1 MSLGF
6 GLIGSGFMGKAHTLG
21 FLNVNRVFRL
31 PVEVALRKLADVDA
45 ATAERGAK
53 DLGFPSFTGDWREL
67 VSDPS
72 IDIVSVATPNATH
85 REMSLA
91 AIAHGKHVYC
101 EKPLAPT
108 AAEAGEMALA
118 AEKADVKSMVGF
130 NYSRNPLFGLAK
142 DIIASGEIGDVR
154 MIRAIHAEDHMMDAD
169 APWTWRIDPA
179 GGGGALI
186 DIGSHI
192 LATTLYLLGPIIRV
206 LGDVATLIQ
215 TRPVARGAKERRKVE
230 VDDVGRAFVRF
241 ASGVQGV
248 IEATYVSTGRKMQH
262 EFEISGSK
270 GAISFSQERFNEI
283 DLFVAS
289 DASGGGVFARYSRD
303 RSTSLTAISAS
314 SPDISSASTISRS
327 SRFAICCSPSPRMR
341 RSSGISATVGRCKR
355 RSRRSTAHPPSGAGS
370 TSIDVSSGR
379 RKAHPARLRPSGILG
394 RAMRFKGKVALDI
407 GRGNRDWSRGRS
419 PFRLRWRPCR
429 SDRAAAVA
437 FGGRRAENGRGYRRR
452 RRGGG
457 RRRPPRRGGRRR
469 AVRRIGRR
477 GRQRCRLFQRRRL
490 GRGRFGL
497 AGKRQAQ
504 HRFDLRLHTRV
515 ASGASETKRQ
525 HRRHLL
531 DRGAGCRA

>member
-1 MSLGF
+1 MPLGF

-72 IDIVSVATPNATH
+72 IDIVSVATPNVTH

-142 DIIASGEIGDVR
+142 DIIASGEIGEVR
-154 MIRAIHAEDHMMDAD
+154 MIRAIHAEDHMRDAD

-192 LATTLYLLGPIIRV
+192 LATTLYLLGPIVRV

-215 TRPVARGAKERRKVE
+215 ARPVARGAKERRKVE
-230 VDDVGRAFVRF
+230 VDDVSRAFVRF

-289 DASGGGVFARYSRD
+289 DASGRRGFRKIFAGPEHKPYGDFCIVAGHQLGFNDLKIIEVRDLLLAIAGNAPVFGNFRD
-303 RSTSLTAISAS
+303 GWQVQKTVEAIYR
-314 SPDISSASTISRS
+314 SSAE
-327 SRFAICCSPSPRMR
+327 R
-341 RSSGISATVGRCKR
+341 RWV
-355 RSRRSTAHPPSGAGS
+355 
-370 TSIDVSSGR
+370 DV
-379 RKAHPARLRPSGILG
+379 
-394 RAMRFKGKVALDI
+394 D
-407 GRGNRDWSRGRS
+407 
-419 PFRLRWRPCR
+419 
-429 SDRAAAVA
+429 
-437 FGGRRAENGRGYRRR
+437 
-452 RRGGG
+452 
-457 RRRPPRRGGRRR
+457 
-469 AVRRIGRR
+469 
-477 GRQRCRLFQRRRL
+477 
-490 GRGRFGL
+490 
-497 AGKRQAQ
+497 
-504 HRFDLRLHTRV
+504 
-515 ASGASETKRQ
+515 
-525 HRRHLL
+525 
-531 DRGAGCRA
+531 